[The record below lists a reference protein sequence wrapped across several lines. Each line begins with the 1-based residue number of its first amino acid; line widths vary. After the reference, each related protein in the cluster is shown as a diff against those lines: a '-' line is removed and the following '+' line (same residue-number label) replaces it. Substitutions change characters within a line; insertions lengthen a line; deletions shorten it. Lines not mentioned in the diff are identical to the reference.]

1 MISNDQVFGLPEV
14 DLLTFSQ
21 SLFCLNNSQIR
32 IHKFPVNR
40 FREMRPKPLYSG
52 AFGGSKLHQIHAKL
66 QISLQI
72 PC

>member
-1 MISNDQVFGLPEV
+1 MISNDQVFGLSNV

-40 FREMRPKPLYSG
+40 CRKIRPKPLYSG
-52 AFGGSKLHQIHAKL
+52 TFGGLKLHQIHSKL
-66 QISLQI
+66 QISL
-72 PC
+72 